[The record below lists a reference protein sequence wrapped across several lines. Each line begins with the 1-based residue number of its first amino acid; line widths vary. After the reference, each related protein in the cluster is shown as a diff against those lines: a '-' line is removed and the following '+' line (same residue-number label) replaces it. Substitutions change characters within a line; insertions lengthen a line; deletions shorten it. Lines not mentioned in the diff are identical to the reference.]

1 MLALLAA
8 LVVVAACSSGPVEDT
23 VTGVVSAVTGPGE
36 AVTSFVIEQ
45 DDGSSRVFLPAAALT
60 CDGEPLNHLREHL
73 LERDRISVRFERA
86 DEGPDIAV
94 EIVHL
99 D

>member
-1 MLALLAA
+1 MLAIAA
-8 LVVVAACSSGPVEDT
+8 PACTAEPSDDT

-60 CDGEPLNHLREHL
+60 CDGEPLDHLREHL
-73 LERDRISVRFERA
+73 VGRDRISVRFERS
-86 DEGPDIAV
+86 DEGPAIAV
-94 EIVHL
+94 EIDHL